1 MASVFYLKGS
11 PCMKKFLSLLAII
24 IFCSGLVFV
33 SSPSPSAKANN
44 KYYKISHQLDQELTE
59 HQSYANSDPGN
70 YDYAKFVK
78 SIKYVG
84 NHKVIVYVN
93 HGFAKMNK
101 TDKNS
106 IMQQVNALIKMVI
119 QSNNQKI
126 VDKGNRQL
134 LIIIKNGHTKIGQ
147 STRAISQT
155 YKWKSVK

>member
-1 MASVFYLKGS
+1 
-11 PCMKKFLSLLAII
+11 MKKFLSLLTII
-24 IFCSGLVFV
+24 IFCGGVVFI
-33 SSPSPSAKANN
+33 SSPSPYAQANN
-44 KYYKISHQLDQELTE
+44 KYYKINHQLEQELAE

-70 YDYAKFVK
+70 YDYAKFIK

-101 TDKNS
+101 ADKNS
-106 IMQQVNALIKMVI
+106 IMQQVNALIKMVL

-126 VDKGNRQL
+126 VDKDNRQL
-134 LIIIKNGHTKIGQ
+134 LIIIKNGHSKIGQ
-147 STRAISQT
+147 STRSNLQT